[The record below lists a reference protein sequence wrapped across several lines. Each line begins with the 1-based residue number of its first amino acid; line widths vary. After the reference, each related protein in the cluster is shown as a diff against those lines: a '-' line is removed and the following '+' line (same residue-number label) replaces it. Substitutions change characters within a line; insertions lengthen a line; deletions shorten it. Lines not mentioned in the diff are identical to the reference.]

1 MRIFASDPAH
11 FAASQLRFLLL
22 LRRYWWLLLL
32 LSLALLLHTMRNA
45 PVLPLLVVAS
55 LLVGAGSYFLLL
67 RFDLTLNHASV
78 AFGLLI
84 FMAMWPVKHL
94 SGAVLLGW
102 EMQLLLTLRYLAG
115 IFIAWSVAVPFTRHS
130 INRLI
135 SHKTLYL
142 QQGEPETP
150 EYQPLR
156 PTLDFARL
164 RRHRDRLE

>member
-115 IFIAWSVAVPFTRHS
+115 IFFAWSVAVPFTRHS

-135 SHKTLYL
+135 SQKTLYL

>member
-84 FMAMWPVKHL
+84 FMAMAGQA
-94 SGAVLLGW
+94 SFRCGAAGLGDATVADPA
-102 EMQLLLTLRYLAG
+102 LPCRYFYCLERG
-115 IFIAWSVAVPFTRHS
+115 SAVYPAQH
-130 INRLI
+130 
-135 SHKTLYL
+135 
-142 QQGEPETP
+142 
-150 EYQPLR
+150 
-156 PTLDFARL
+156 
-164 RRHRDRLE
+164 

>member
-1 MRIFASDPAH
+1 MRIFAADPAH
-11 FAASQLRFLLL
+11 FAASQLRFLYL
-22 LRRYWWLLLL
+22 LRRFWWLLLL
-32 LSLALLLHTMRNA
+32 LSLALLLHSMRHA
-45 PVLPLLVVAS
+45 PVLPLLVAVS
-55 LLVGAGSYFLLL
+55 LLVGFASYFLLL
-67 RFDLTLNHASV
+67 RLDLTVNRASV
-78 AFGLLI
+78 TFGLLI
-84 FMAMWPVKHL
+84 FMAMWPAKHL

-102 EMQLLLTLRYLAG
+102 DMQLLLTLRYLAG

-135 SHKTLYL
+135 SQKTTYL

>member
-1 MRIFASDPAH
+1 MRIFAVDPTH
-11 FAASQLRFLLL
+11 FAASQLRFLHL

-32 LSLALLLHTMRNA
+32 LNLALLLHTMRNA
-45 PVLPLLVVAS
+45 PVLPLLVATS
-55 LLVGAGSYFLLL
+55 LLIGAGSYFLLL
-67 RFDLTLNHASV
+67 RFDLTLNRPSV

-115 IFIAWSVAVPFTRHS
+115 IFIAWSVAVPLTRHS

-135 SHKTLYL
+135 SQKTAYL
-142 QQGEPETP
+142 QQGEPDTP

>member
-67 RFDLTLNHASV
+67 RFDLTL
-78 AFGLLI
+78 
-84 FMAMWPVKHL
+84 
-94 SGAVLLGW
+94 
-102 EMQLLLTLRYLAG
+102 
-115 IFIAWSVAVPFTRHS
+115 
-130 INRLI
+130 
-135 SHKTLYL
+135 
-142 QQGEPETP
+142 
-150 EYQPLR
+150 
-156 PTLDFARL
+156 
-164 RRHRDRLE
+164 

>member
-55 LLVGAGSYFLLL
+55 LLVGAGSYFLLM

-135 SHKTLYL
+135 SQKTLYL